1 MKDNSTNT
9 TEKMTTEEFHRL
21 LEENTERQNKL
32 RVERQQKLADL
43 HASYD
48 VTLDAIMEKENTAT
62 DNLRKRRE
70 EFEAAKRTYE
80 LAMRSYAK
88 ARNSVGHEYNQG
100 KAAIISEFTSL
111 NEQLQSERHRIFDRF
126 RDSGGGKSWETW
138 QSCCTQVG
146 ANEKK
151 RVSDN

>member
-21 LEENTERQNKL
+21 LEENTELQNKL
-32 RVERQQKLADL
+32 RAERQQKLADL

-48 VTLDAIMEKENTAT
+48 VTLDAIMKKENTAT

-100 KAAIISEFTSL
+100 KAAIISEFATR
-111 NEQLQSERHRIFDRF
+111 NEQLQSDRHNIFERF
-126 RDSGGGKSWETW
+126 RDSGG
-138 QSCCTQVG
+138 
-146 ANEKK
+146 ANRGRHGRAAAPKLEQTKK

>member
-126 RDSGGGKSWETW
+126 RDSGG
-138 QSCCTQVG
+138 
-146 ANEKK
+146 ANRGRHGRAAAPKLEQTRKK
-151 RVSDN
+151 E

>member
-1 MKDNSTNT
+1 MKNNSTNT

-126 RDSGGGKSWETW
+126 RDSGG
-138 QSCCTQVG
+138 
-146 ANEKK
+146 ANRGRHGRAAAPKLEQTRKK
-151 RVSDN
+151 E

>member
-100 KAAIISEFTSL
+100 KAAIISEFASL

-126 RDSGGGKSWETW
+126 RDSGG
-138 QSCCTQVG
+138 
-146 ANEKK
+146 ANRGRHGRAAAPKLEQTRKK
-151 RVSDN
+151 E

>member
-21 LEENTERQNKL
+21 LEENTELQNKL

-100 KAAIISEFTSL
+100 KAAIISEFASL

-126 RDSGGGKSWETW
+126 RDSGG
-138 QSCCTQVG
+138 
-146 ANEKK
+146 ANRGRHGRAAAPKLEQTRKK
-151 RVSDN
+151 E